1 MYFMSLNLHFHTL
14 RSYCY
19 SSSYIFHVCWE
30 NPNTCEME
38 DVEQLILVNGKILS
52 HLLKIYLLSFKS

>member
-1 MYFMSLNLHFHTL
+1 MSLELHFHTL

-19 SSSYIFHVCWE
+19 YSSYIFHVCWE

-38 DVEQLILVNGKILS
+38 NVEQLILVNEKKLAN
-52 HLLKIYLLSFKS
+52 LLKIYLLSF